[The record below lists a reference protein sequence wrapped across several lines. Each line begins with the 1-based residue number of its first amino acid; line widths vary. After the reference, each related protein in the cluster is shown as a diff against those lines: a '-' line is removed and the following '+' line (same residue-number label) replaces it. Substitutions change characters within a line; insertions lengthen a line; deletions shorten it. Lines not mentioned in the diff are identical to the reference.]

1 MKLSE
6 WAGGY
11 GKRLCKA
18 ILNGVTE
25 CLEETN
31 EVHAVGTDEETKEAP
46 EVVDGHEDI
55 EDEMEREMEREE
67 VSREVQRAVEFA
79 HRQLGHP
86 ARSSLV
92 RMLKLSG
99 ATQDAIRHAQRWN
112 CDVCAARKP
121 PRHPQASTVNT
132 RPYGFNH
139 TLHVDLKYLWDVR
152 EKKYVC
158 MSILCLGTGMHQATL
173 LKTRRS
179 DYVASKFLKHWLQLY
194 GAPRKLVHD
203 QGGEFE
209 AAFVA
214 LMEQFSINTTVTGA
228 HSPWQLGIG
237 ERHGS
242 LLGHALQSIVAEQ
255 LCEGYR
261 SMKEALS
268 CACMAKNATVTR
280 DGFTRI
286 RMWPSLADEE
296 PGLSFVEA
304 LDSNTEA
311 ARAHIMRIIAR
322 VALIRSDVRDKMRR
336 TLHAAQAPHLAGA
349 SP

>member
-1 MKLSE
+1 
-6 WAGGY
+6 
-11 GKRLCKA
+11 
-18 ILNGVTE
+18 
-25 CLEETN
+25 
-31 EVHAVGTDEETKEAP
+31 
-46 EVVDGHEDI
+46 
-55 EDEMEREMEREE
+55 MEREMEREE
-67 VSREVQRAVEFA
+67 GDRGEVDAADEEKLEEDQRHPVSREVQRAVEFA

-99 ATQDAIRHAQRWN
+99 ATQDAIRHYAQRWN

-179 DYVASKFLKHWLQLY
+179 DYVASRFLKHWLQLY

-228 HSPWQLGIG
+228 HSPWQVGIG

-242 LLGHALQSIVAEQ
+242 
-255 LCEGYR
+255 
-261 SMKEALS
+261 
-268 CACMAKNATVTR
+268 
-280 DGFTRI
+280 
-286 RMWPSLADEE
+286 
-296 PGLSFVEA
+296 
-304 LDSNTEA
+304 
-311 ARAHIMRIIAR
+311 
-322 VALIRSDVRDKMRR
+322 
-336 TLHAAQAPHLAGA
+336 
-349 SP
+349 